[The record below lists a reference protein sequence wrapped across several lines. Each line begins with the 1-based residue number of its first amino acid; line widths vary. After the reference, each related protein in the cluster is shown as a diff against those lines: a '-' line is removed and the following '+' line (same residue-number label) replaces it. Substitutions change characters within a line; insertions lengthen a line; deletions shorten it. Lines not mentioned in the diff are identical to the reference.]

1 MKVVREHQQFSELG
15 IWTASDMVLF
25 RSDLK
30 PDGAVY
36 TPLDRIPLGIQDK

>member
-1 MKVVREHQQFSELG
+1 VSSVGL
-15 IWTASDMVLF
+15 I

-36 TPLDRIPLGIQDK
+36 TRLAEASLSG